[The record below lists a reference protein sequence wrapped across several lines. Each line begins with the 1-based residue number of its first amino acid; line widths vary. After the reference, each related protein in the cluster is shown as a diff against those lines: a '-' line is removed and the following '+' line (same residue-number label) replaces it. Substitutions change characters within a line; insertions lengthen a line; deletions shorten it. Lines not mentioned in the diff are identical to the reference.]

1 MGKNLSHQ
9 NASGRRTTGEPS
21 QTQAQTPTT
30 IVITGASDGI
40 GAAAARQLAGTGVR
54 LLVVGRSPEKT
65 AAVAREIDAEHFIAD
80 FARLDD
86 VRRLAAELSA
96 ATAEHGIDV
105 LANNAGGI
113 FGDRTP
119 TVDGFEKTLQ
129 VNHLAP
135 FLLTNLLLPRL
146 LPGGAS
152 VVNTSSMANRL
163 FGHLDLSDLGNERR
177 YSPRKAYGD
186 AKLANVLFTR
196 SLHAKFHD
204 QGLSSAAFH
213 PGLVRTSFSA
223 GSASSM
229 RWFYQSPL
237 ARFAPMIS
245 PEQGGA
251 TLAWFLTGVPGSTWT
266 SGRYYDQDR
275 PTTRVNPQADDLALA
290 EGLWQRSAEL
300 VGLSPAR

>member
-1 MGKNLSHQ
+1 MEQS
-9 NASGRRTTGEPS
+9 TTNSPAPTPS
-21 QTQAQTPTT
+21 PSPSLRT
-30 IVITGASDGI
+30 IVLTGASDGI
-40 GAAAARQLAGTGVR
+40 GAAAARQLAGPGIR
-54 LLVVGRSPEKT
+54 LLLVGRSPEKT
-65 AAVAREIDAEHFIAD
+65 AAVARDVSAEHFVAD

-86 VRRLAAELSA
+86 VRRLAEELSE
-96 ATAEHGIDV
+96 ATAGHGIDA

-119 TVDGFEKTLQ
+119 TVDGFEKTMQ

-146 LPGGAS
+146 LAGGAAI
-152 VVNTSSMANRL
+152 VNTSSVAHRL
-163 FGHLDLSDLGNERR
+163 FGHLDVEDLDNARR

-204 QGLSSAAFH
+204 QGISSAAFH

-223 GSASSM
+223 GSRSPM
-229 RWFYQSPL
+229 RWLYQSPL
-237 ARFAPMIS
+237 ARLAPMIS
-245 PEQGGA
+245 SEQGGA
-251 TLAWFLTGVPGSTWT
+251 TLAWFLTGTPGSTWT

-275 PTTRVNPQADDLALA
+275 PTTRVNPQADDLELA
-290 EGLWQRSAEL
+290 EALWQRSAER
-300 VGLSPAR
+300 VGLPHTA

>member
-1 MGKNLSHQ
+1 
-9 NASGRRTTGEPS
+9 
-21 QTQAQTPTT
+21 
-30 IVITGASDGI
+30 
-40 GAAAARQLAGTGVR
+40 
-54 LLVVGRSPEKT
+54 
-65 AAVAREIDAEHFIAD
+65 AEHFVAD

-86 VRRLAAELSA
+86 VRRLAEELSE
-96 ATAEHGIDV
+96 ATAGHGIDA

-119 TVDGFEKTLQ
+119 TVDGFEKTMQ

-146 LPGGAS
+146 LAGSAA
-152 VVNTSSMANRL
+152 VVNTSSVANRL
-163 FGHLDLSDLGNERR
+163 FGHLDVEDLDNMKR

-204 QGLSSAAFH
+204 QGISSAAFH

-223 GSASSM
+223 GSRSPM
-229 RWFYQSPL
+229 RWLYQSPL
-237 ARFAPMIS
+237 ARLAPMIS
-245 PEQGGA
+245 PERGGA
-251 TLAWFLTGVPGSTWT
+251 TLAWFLTGTPGSTWT

-275 PTTRVNPQADDLALA
+275 PTMAVNPQADDLELA
-290 EGLWQRSAEL
+290 EALWQRSAEL
-300 VGLSPAR
+300 VGLPHTA